1 MQRNVLTDIK
11 PQIFHEMMR
20 VYGKELNAWV
30 YQELRRRIPDI
41 QEDFMEKCSSILRT
55 RNTALWKKDFTRCPL
70 SGNKMGI

>member
-1 MQRNVLTDIK
+1 
-11 PQIFHEMMR
+11 MMR

-55 RNTALWKKDFTRCPL
+55 RNTALWKKRFYALPIIWQQ
-70 SGNKMGI
+70 MGI